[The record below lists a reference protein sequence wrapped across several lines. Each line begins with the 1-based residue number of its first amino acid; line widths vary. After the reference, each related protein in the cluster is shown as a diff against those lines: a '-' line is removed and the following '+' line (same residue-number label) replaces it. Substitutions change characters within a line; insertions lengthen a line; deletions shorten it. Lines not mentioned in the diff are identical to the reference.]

1 MPFRSWMVMENINM
15 TQKEEQLHKALK
27 DAITNYRAFVVKN
40 QLRND
45 VAMVSDIQF
54 DENGVTYSNTD
65 ISSLE
70 KCTGGTFTGMLKLH
84 FKSDVDN
91 KYDSILYH
99 IVNGNYTVKKYEN
112 EAFNILINNIVCA

>member
-1 MPFRSWMVMENINM
+1 MENINM
-15 TQKEEQLHKALK
+15 TQKEEQLHKDLK
-27 DAITNYRAFVVKN
+27 DAITHYRAFVVKN

-91 KYDSILYH
+91 EHHSITYC
-99 IVNGNYTVKKYEN
+99 ISNGSYTVEKYEN
-112 EAFNILINNIVCA
+112 EKFYISINNVICD

>member
-1 MPFRSWMVMENINM
+1 M

-27 DAITNYRAFVVKN
+27 EAITKYRSFVVKN
-40 QLRND
+40 QPRND
-45 VAMVSDIQF
+45 IAMVSDIQF
-54 DENGVTYSNTD
+54 DENGVTYSNAD

-91 KYDSILYH
+91 EYDSTVCRIS
-99 IVNGNYTVKKYEN
+99 NGSYAVEKYEN
-112 EAFNILINNIVCA
+112 EEFYISINNINSSLKISRA

>member
-1 MPFRSWMVMENINM
+1 M

-27 DAITNYRAFVVKN
+27 DAITNYRAFVIKN

-112 EAFNILINNIVCA
+112 GVFSILINNVVCA